1 MKHIL
6 MIDDEMLTNFRVE
19 DSGTTLITYDKRG
32 FERGFKL
39 FPLAKP
45 VVVNTE
51 GMALYLTQGHIDT
64 LLDYEK
70 AKTFE
75 KIMNSF
81 HVDNFKWIS
90 GENEDV

>member
-32 FERGFKL
+32 FKRGFKL
-39 FPLAKP
+39 FPLVKP
-45 VVVNTE
+45 MVVDTD

-75 KIMNSF
+75 NIIN
-81 HVDNFKWIS
+81 NFDI
-90 GENEDV
+90 